1 MKYIVFD
8 RDGTLIRHIPYL
20 HDPHLVE
27 LLPGV
32 KAGLEYLKS
41 MDFKFFLHTNQS
53 GVARK
58 YYKISDVES
67 CNRRMIE
74 LLELGED
81 IFQDVCIASDFPPGK
96 ITMRKPSPSFG
107 RALIK
112 KYNIDIVNLYY
123 IGDSVV
129 DIETG
134 KNLNCKSLGVN
145 TGEFDLES
153 MLERRPDLDAKV
165 YSSITEL
172 IQSNFKQ

>member
-8 RDGTLIRHIPYL
+8 RDGTLVKHLPYVS
-20 HDPHLVE
+20 DPRLIE

-32 KAGLEYLKS
+32 KESLTYLKS
-41 MDFKFFLHTNQS
+41 KGFQLFLHTNQS
-53 GVARK
+53 GVARG
-58 YYKISDVES
+58 YFEIADVES

-81 IFQDVCIASDFPPGK
+81 VFEDVCIATDFPPGK

-107 RALIK
+107 LALIK
-112 KYNIDIVNLYY
+112 KYNIDIANLYY
-123 IGDSVV
+123 IGDSLV

-134 KNLNCKSLGVN
+134 KNLNCTSLGVN

-153 MLERRPDLDAKV
+153 ILESRTDLDAKV
-165 YSSITEL
+165 YSNLTEL
-172 IQSNFKQ
+172 IQSNF